1 MKIIY
6 HGHACFEVVTENG
19 SIVFDPYAD
28 GSVRGLTLPD
38 ITADT
43 VVCSHSHSDH
53 NAKDK
58 VSLSGNSP
66 SFKVT
71 QLSCFHD
78 EVRGAKRGGNLI
90 SVIEAE
96 GLRLAHCGDLGH
108 ELTPAQLRAL
118 GRIDVLM
125 IPVGGFYT
133 VDAVTAKS
141 IADKLDPAIIIPMHY
156 KDDDVG
162 LKNIGECGAF
172 TALYPKDSVKY
183 LDSNEFILKI
193 PPIPAVTVFAF
204 PE

>member
-38 ITADT
+38 ITADA

-78 EVRGAKRGGNLI
+78 EYNGAKRGGNLI
-90 SVIEAE
+90 SIIEAE

-156 KDDDVG
+156 KGDNVG
-162 LKNIGECGAF
+162 LKNIGECEAF

-183 LDSNEFILKI
+183 LDSNELVIKA
-193 PPIPAVTVFAF
+193 PPAPSVSVFAM
-204 PE
+204 P

>member
-19 SIVFDPYAD
+19 SVVFDPYAD
-28 GSVRGLTLPD
+28 GSVRGLRLPEL
-38 ITADT
+38 TADA
-43 VVCSHSHSDH
+43 VICSHSHSDH

-58 VSLSGNSP
+58 VRLSGKAP
-66 SFKVT
+66 GFELT

-78 EVRGAKRGGNLI
+78 EYNGAKRGGNLI

-125 IPVGGFYT
+125 IPVGGFFT

-141 IADKLDPAIIIPMHY
+141 IADKIDPAIIIPMHY
-156 KDDDVG
+156 KGDGVG